1 VCYDDSAQPPAYRA
15 ARTGV
20 RTASLTLR
28 SVDGATFPAFR
39 AEPVDPAVNSGI
51 GVLLLPDN
59 LGLRAFYDQLAVQL
73 AEQGHTTLAIDYFGR
88 SDGLNRDRPADFPVL
103 SHLGRLTRN
112 GLYADF
118 ATGIGSL
125 RGQSKCRAVVSLG
138 FCLGGRFAFL
148 TADPAFGLA
157 GAIGLYGAPG
167 PIRNAPGPIQRAGEL
182 TAPILGLFGS
192 ADDGIPPAT
201 VAEFDSALTDA
212 GVRHEIVSYPG
223 APHGF
228 FDQTLRDGHADA
240 CADVWRRVLGFI
252 DGVADSVAEPGVLEV
267 ETA

>member
-1 VCYDDSAQPPAYRA
+1 MCYDDSAQPPACRA
-15 ARTGV
+15 ARTEA
-20 RTASLTLR
+20 RTESLVLK
-28 SVDGATFPAFR
+28 SVDGAKFGAFR
-39 AEPVDPAVNSGI
+39 AEPVDPAASSGV

-103 SHLGRLTRN
+103 PHLGKLRRN

-118 ATGIGSL
+118 AAGISAL
-125 RGQSKCRAVVSLG
+125 RRGGCRAVVSLG
-138 FCLGGRFAFL
+138 FCVGGRFAFL

-182 TAPILGLFGS
+182 TAPILGMFGS
-192 ADDGIPPAT
+192 ADDGIPPQT
-201 VAEFDSALTDA
+201 VKEFDRALTDA
-212 GVRHEIVSYPG
+212 GVEHEIVGYPG

-228 FDQTLRDGHADA
+228 FDQSLRDGYADE
-240 CADVWRRVLGFI
+240 CADVWRRMLGFL
-252 DGVADSVAEPGVLEV
+252 DSVAESGVLEV